1 MVDHTNTLVRHVL
14 SCEVCF
20 AANVQEN
27 ACPKGKVLILNAKIE
42 NAPAKVSLVKAVQAR
57 PSEWELDRRRT
68 MINPTLATLT
78 GHREGLIANDPYSL
92 NSAFKILA
100 SIHPRSHRMNR
111 ALMGV
116 DVFGR

>member
-1 MVDHTNTLVRHVL
+1 MSTASAVAMSLRAHDSQCADCRYVNRFADR
-14 SCEVCF
+14 CE
-20 AANVQEN
+20 A
-27 ACPKGKVLILNAKIE
+27 GKAILTAGRQG
-42 NAPAKVSLVKAVQAR
+42 KVSLAKVPSDQ

-68 MINPTLATLT
+68 MINPTVATLT
-78 GHREGLIANDPYSL
+78 GHREGLAANDPFSL
-92 NSAFKILA
+92 NSALNILA

>member
-1 MVDHTNTLVRHVL
+1 MTH
-14 SCEVCF
+14 
-20 AANVQEN
+20 QEQEGR
-27 ACPKGKVLILNAKIE
+27 PTM
-42 NAPAKVSLVKAVQAR
+42 PTVSLVKAVHPNHEGMIVQ

-78 GHREGLIANDPYSL
+78 GHREGLQANDPYSL
-92 NSAFKILA
+92 NSALKILA